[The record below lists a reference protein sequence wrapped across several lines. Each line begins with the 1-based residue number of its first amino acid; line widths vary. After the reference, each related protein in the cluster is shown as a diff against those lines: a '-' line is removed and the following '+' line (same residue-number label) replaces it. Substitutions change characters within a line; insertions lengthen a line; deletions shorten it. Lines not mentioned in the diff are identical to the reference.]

1 MRLWMNSKMIKPG
14 DYFLVNSQNKDYVKE
29 AIENGAVKI
38 ISELG
43 FNYDVET
50 IVVNDVK
57 KFIYDFSFLKSQPHH
72 LIII

>member
-50 IVVNDVK
+50 IVVNDLTFKILSVK
-57 KFIYDFSFLKSQPHH
+57 NARIEEIKVCM
-72 LIII
+72 